1 MVGVDFA
8 PPFWVGSLN
17 TSPATRR
24 RRVLSHLTKQGRGLV
39 TARRLTSCAALAAGA
54 LGMISAAQA
63 DDKPILIGFAI
74 AQTGYQLPFDTG
86 YETAEIA
93 IEEMN
98 AKGGLLGRKLV
109 TAYCDTKSD
118 REQGAKCGQEMVE
131 KGADLVVVSCDYDL
145 GAPAALVAARA
156 GKIAWS
162 LCAGDP
168 KMGVQG
174 IGPLAFSGGEA
185 AELQG
190 SSIAEWG
197 FNKKGWKTAY
207 LLLDSSIEY
216 DKSVCYGFELGFNA
230 VGGKIVGRDTFKND
244 DPSIATQITRLKAL
258 NPTPDVIALCSYT
271 PGGASAV
278 RQIRAAGINTPIAS
292 DNAMDG
298 GYWLSAVP
306 DLSNFYYGSL
316 GSVVGGDPRPRINEL
331 REKITGK
338 FKEQPTI
345 SQAYM
350 GFSMMQLYAAAVEK
364 AQTLEPKAVVAAY
377 ETFKDQPTVE
387 GPFSF
392 THDLHI
398 QTKMQYTMMGI
409 ENGKLEALELWDT
422 ITPLTMGDLFRKK

>member
-1 MVGVDFA
+1 MVDVGFRDTAFGWLSGYVAGGASPVRSA
-8 PPFWVGSLN
+8 PSDQARG
-17 TSPATRR
+17 
-24 RRVLSHLTKQGRGLV
+24 GLV
-39 TARRLTSCAALAAGA
+39 TNRRLISCVALTAGA
-54 LGMISAAQA
+54 LGMIGAAQA
-63 DDKPILIGFAI
+63 DDKPVLIGFAI
-74 AQTGYQLPFDTG
+74 AQTGWAVPFDTG
-86 YETAEIA
+86 FKTAEIA
-93 IEEMN
+93 IEEIN

-131 KGADLVVVSCDYDL
+131 KGADFIVVTCDYDF
-145 GAPAALVAARA
+145 GAPAALAAARA

-174 IGPLAFSGGEA
+174 IGPLAFSGAEA
-185 AELQG
+185 AQLQG
-190 SSIAEWG
+190 LAIAEWG
-197 FNKKGWKTAY
+197 LNKKGWKAGY
-207 LLLDSSIEY
+207 MLLDSSVEY

-258 NPTPDVIALCSYT
+258 NPAPDVIALCSYT

-306 DLSNFYYGSL
+306 DLNNFFYASY
-316 GSVVGGDPRPRINEL
+316 GSVVGGDPRQGINDL
-331 REKITGK
+331 REKYVSK
-338 FKEQPTI
+338 VKEQPPI
-345 SQAYM
+345 SQTYM
-350 GFSMMQLYAAAVEK
+350 GFSMMQLYQAAVEK
-364 AQTLEPKAVVAAY
+364 AQTLEPKAVVAAI

-398 QTKMQYTMMGI
+398 QNKRQFTIMGI
-409 ENGKLEALELWDT
+409 NNGKLEAIELWNT
-422 ITPLTMGDLFRKK
+422 TTPLTMGDLFRKK